1 MDKSLKKRKG
11 PSESATKFSIGI
23 KKKGNDGN
31 MWKIVKN
38 KNGTKRWSK
47 ISNLKSKTIKSKR
60 LLKLEK
66 DPESVW
72 GKNKKLEKFWRKL
85 STGTHVVLIYKDK
98 LYNVVSLPRSK
109 VADQKKLEE
118 YKNNP
123 NIIAIITSAMSV
135 DTYVSL
141 YKKVKDKTP
150 DFVIKNYKK
159 ILTNYGNDK
168 TWYL

>member
-98 LYNVVSLPRSK
+98 PYNVVSLPRSK
-109 VADQKKLEE
+109 VADQKKIEE